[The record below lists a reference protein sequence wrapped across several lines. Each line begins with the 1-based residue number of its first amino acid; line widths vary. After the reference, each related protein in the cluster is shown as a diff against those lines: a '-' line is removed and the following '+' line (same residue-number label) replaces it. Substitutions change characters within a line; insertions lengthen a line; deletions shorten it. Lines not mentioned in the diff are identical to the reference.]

1 MPDTNPAAPASEL
14 RQRADTP
21 APAPPGPR
29 RGQPRARALAQV
41 ATLWI
46 ARIAVFYLL
55 ATSLFGVEVERGP
68 RMLVL
73 SALWAIANFLVYPTL
88 NRLALPTHV
97 FAMGTAMLLLNAA
110 VLWVL
115 SGFTDVFSVE
125 DPQLAMFSV
134 TLLTGVMML
143 MHASVTDRVARQ
155 VVVWTAQILA
165 FSGLIAVLPG
175 LTLEDERE
183 VLPVLLVWAALNLLV
198 RPLVVRL
205 TMPVT
210 VFSIGFFSLVLNGG
224 ILWLVSRLVDGF
236 VVRDLQA
243 ATLGGVLLTAG
254 MMVVNNLLYDESESY
269 YRGVARRLRWQHRS
283 VEETDVPGVVLL
295 EIDGLGYPTL
305 VRAIREGHVP
315 NLASW
320 LQDDGYRLMPWHAE
334 LPSQTSAMQAG
345 ILYGNNFN
353 IPAFRWYD
361 KERQRMIVS
370 TMPFDAR
377 EIAQRA
383 SDGRGLLHPDGT
395 SISNLIHGDAPPSR
409 SLLTVSSI
417 ADRHEG
423 IKLRPTDFNSF
434 FQDPSSFTRA
444 LVLTLWELVVEL
456 WEAFRQSRRDVRPR
470 VSRRGHYPLV
480 RALSCAALRDMTVHF
495 GMNSMFEGA
504 SIIYATF
511 VGYDETAHYAGPESP
526 DAMRVLRHIDER
538 IARLAQVAH
547 DAPRP
552 YQFVLLSDHGQ
563 SPGAPF
569 RQRYG
574 QTLPELVQALV
585 HRETGVGGGS
595 DQTEA
600 TGLINTLLTELLD
613 AFRFMG
619 RIGSFVLRPYI
630 NDGYVNIEQDHA
642 QDASP
647 AAPAEVV
654 VCVSGNLAH
663 IYFPAH
669 PGRLTREAID
679 RLYPD
684 VIDGLLA
691 HEGIGFVMVRSEANG
706 PVVLG
711 SGGAHCLT
719 TGAIDGQDPLAPFG
733 LSAAEDLRRLDQFE
747 NAGDIVLNSMYDPAT
762 GEVAPFEEFV
772 GSHGGLG
779 GAQND
784 AFVMF
789 PPTLSVSD
797 AEIVDARHLHRIFR
811 GWLNELQG
819 RGQPLVTAGSHDE
832 QQASPP

>member
-115 SGFTDVFSVE
+115 SGFTGVFSVE

-165 FSGLIAVLPG
+165 FSGLIAALPG

-205 TMPVT
+205 TLPVT

-283 VEETDVPGVVLL
+283 VEESDVPGVVFL

-320 LQDDGYRLMPWHAE
+320 LQDDGYQLMPWHAE

-395 SISNLIHGDAPPSR
+395 SIGNLIHGDAPPSR

-480 RALSCAALRDMTVHF
+480 RALSGAALRDMTVHF
-495 GMNSMFEGA
+495 VMNSMFEGA
-504 SIIYATF
+504 SIVYATF

-538 IARLAQVAH
+538 IERLAQVAH

-684 VIDGLLA
+684 VIDGLIA
-691 HEGIGFVMVRSEANG
+691 HEGIGFVMVRSEADG
-706 PVVLG
+706 PVALG

-733 LSAAEDLRRLDQFE
+733 PSAAEDLRRLDQFE
-747 NAGDIVLNSMYDPAT
+747 NAGDIVVNSMYDPAT

-779 GAQND
+779 GAQNE

-797 AEIVDARHLHRIFR
+797 EEIVDARHLHRIFR
-811 GWLNELQG
+811 RWLNELQG